1 MPKLTPAEIDDF
13 LDERGH
19 LIRIGTVDASGMP
32 RVVPLWFIRDGDDIV
47 FTPRT
52 ASMVH
57 VNLARDPRVGF
68 SIDDAAAPY
77 RKVAVQGTAV
87 TRFLPGHDDEWREL
101 YRRIAERYVT
111 AEGAAAYITATIA
124 EPRALYA
131 VPLGSP
137 SSTQTWRMPV
147 TGENGRGIW
156 AERYY
161 LRTPPS

>member
-1 MPKLTPAEIDDF
+1 MPKLTPDEIDRF
-13 LDERGH
+13 LGEPGH
-19 LIRIGTVDASGMP
+19 LIRIGTIDASGLP

-68 SIDDAAAPY
+68 TIDEASAPY
-77 RKVAVQGTAV
+77 RRVAVQGTAV
-87 TRFLPGHDDEWREL
+87 TRYEPGHDDEWREL
-101 YRRIAERYVT
+101 YRRIAERYVPV
-111 AEGAAAYITATIA
+111 ESAAAYISATIA

-131 VPLGSP
+131 VSLRAP
-137 SSTQTWRMPV
+137 SVVQTWRMPV
-147 TGENGRGIW
+147 TGEDGRGIW

-161 LRTPPS
+161 LRTPRR

>member
-1 MPKLTPAEIDDF
+1 MPKLTSAEIDEF
-13 LDERGH
+13 LDEPGH

-57 VNLARDPRVGF
+57 VNLLRDPRVGY
-68 SIDDAAAPY
+68 SIDDASAPY
-77 RKVAVQGTAV
+77 RKLTAQGTAV
-87 TRFLPGHDDEWREL
+87 TRFLPGHDDEWRDL
-101 YRRIAERYVT
+101 YRRIAERYV
-111 AEGAAAYITATIA
+111 APQGAAAYIGATIA

-131 VPLGSP
+131 EPLGAP
-137 SSTQTWRMPV
+137 SAVQSWRMPV
-147 TGENGRGIW
+147 TGEDGRGIW

-161 LRTPPS
+161 